1 MTVLLRLPEVT
12 KMLGCA
18 QNTVYKMVE
27 DGRLPPPVRTGGVV
41 RWWQHEIEEAL
52 EYDKKLVTTRA
63 AMEWLQVSRGTLR
76 RMVEDGRVPPPVR
89 RGGTDH
95 WLRDDLEAAI
105 AAARDPEPEVQADAV
120 SPFARA
126 AAEKIRRQ
134 IALASQEF
142 DDAIAEHFEELNAGV
157 QRQRVVLDLVTE
169 ADGQRWLDVRSGQE
183 HLDAFGVV
191 IALPQGPRRMD
202 LVEALREVGY
212 SEMFDPASG
221 GVEPPYAEET
231 SADSCG
237 EAVARC

>member
-1 MTVLLRLPEVT
+1 MTILLRLPEVT

-105 AAARDPEPEVQADAV
+105 AAVRDPEPEVQADAV

-221 GVEPPYAEET
+221 GVEPQYAEET